1 MVHMVAEVELGQ
13 WPAEVVGE
21 WTHEL
26 VDSLPEGN
34 LRYELLDGMLL
45 VSPTPRLR
53 HQVAAARLFKLLDAA
68 CPPDHIVLFAPVDWR
83 PDGRTSLEPDL
94 LVVRRDRLGEKNIV
108 EVLTIAVEVLSPS
121 SVRIDRLLKS
131 ARYAEG
137 GISQYWIVDPQ
148 VPSVEI
154 FDLHDGA
161 YQLVASGRDGETV
174 EVPAPFEVSVVPA
187 ALITI

>member
-1 MVHMVAEVELGQ
+1 MVNMVAETQLGQ
-13 WPAEVVGE
+13 WPVEVVGE
-21 WTHEL
+21 WTHDL

-45 VSPTPRLR
+45 VSPAPRLR
-53 HQVAAARLFKLLDAA
+53 HQVAVGELHVLLRAA
-68 CPPDHIVLFAPVDWR
+68 CPADHIVLFAPVDWR

-94 LVVRRDRLGEKNIV
+94 LVVRRDRLGEKNIID
-108 EVLTIAVEVLSPS
+108 VLTIAVEVLSPS

-137 GISQYWIVDPQ
+137 GISQYWIVDPA

-154 FDLHDGA
+154 YDLRDGV
-161 YQLVASGRDGETV
+161 YQLTASGRDSETV
-174 EVPAPFEVSVVPA
+174 EVSAPFPVTVVPA
-187 ALITI
+187 ALVAI